1 MTTAAIYARVSTDEQ
16 AEKHTIENQLDA
28 CRSYC
33 ERAGFEVVNEFLDAG
48 VSGTVAL
55 AERPAGARL
64 IADADAKSFEVVVCY
79 RLDRFGREVVTCLLA
94 IKRLQTRVKLEYVD
108 ERFDDSPSG
117 QFSQNV
123 MSAVAQLEHG
133 LIRQRTMAGR
143 ERRVRDGKYCAP
155 VTPYGYVKINSGDDK
170 GQLEADP
177 ETAPVVQQIFELAA
191 SGLSTRSIA
200 TRLNDGGVQQPK
212 DTPNKNK
219 GPFPGWN
226 AATIR
231 NILKAP
237 RYTGKATYGSAR
249 TPMQSPALVD
259 AAVFAKVGEGMAA
272 KKLNSSR
279 NTKPENKYLLQNL
292 LVCGHCGKG
301 YSGFTN
307 GKYRCYF
314 CYFRRANGAKAGH
327 EGIRW
332 RYNADYLEAAVLDW
346 VARTVWSE
354 LGDQAF
360 TGFEFEVAD
369 DSLANVADTA
379 LRRAEAELTDI
390 DARRKRTLDAVGRG
404 VIDDDDAQAAL
415 AELTTSRA
423 DAMQVLTRER
433 EAIAKSA
440 NVQERANAW
449 VAWLK
454 SHADERNHV
463 AWTLDDFESAPFEV
477 KREFIKLMIDR
488 ITVEDEDGNG
498 MLRIEGRV
506 SSSVPLYLNQQPV
519 DFEIVDDV
527 TVQKQS

>member
-16 AEKHTIENQLDA
+16 SERGTIETQLAA
-28 CRSYC
+28 CRAYC
-33 ERAGFEVVNEFLDAG
+33 EKAGLELRQEFKDEG
-48 VSGTVAL
+48 VSGTVPL
-55 AERPAGARL
+55 ADRPAGARL
-64 IADADAKSFEVVVCY
+64 IAAADAKSFEVVVCY
-79 RLDRFGREVVTCLLA
+79 RLDRFGRDALVCLLA

-108 ERFDDSPSG
+108 ERFDDTPSG
-117 QFSQNV
+117 NFAKTV
-123 MSAVAQLEHG
+123 MSAVAQLERD
-133 LIRQRTMAGR
+133 LIRQRTVAGR
-143 ERRVRDGKYCAP
+143 ERRVREGRYCSP
-155 VTPYGYVKINSGDDK
+155 VTPYGYVKATSGE
-170 GQLEADP
+170 LEADA

-200 TRLNDGGVQQPK
+200 KRLNDYGVQQPK

-226 AATIR
+226 AGTIR
-231 NILKAP
+231 NIIKAP
-237 RYTGKATYGSAR
+237 RYISKATYGAAR

-259 AAVFAKVGEGMAA
+259 AAIFAKVNDGLAA

-292 LVCGHCGKG
+292 LTCGHCGKG

-379 LRRAEAELTDI
+379 LRRAEAELADI
-390 DARRKRTLDAVGRG
+390 DEQRKRTLSLAGRG
-404 VIDDDDAQAAL
+404 VIDDDDLKTTL

-433 EAIAKSA
+433 EAVAKSA

-449 VAWLK
+449 VTWLK

-463 AWTLDDFESAPFEV
+463 AWTLDDFEAAPFEV

-488 ITVEDEDGNG
+488 ITIDGSDG
-498 MLRIEGRV
+498 GELRIEGRV

-527 TVQKQS
+527 TVLKQR